1 MTLYCKAQTQYDLQ
15 SMATQ
20 LCTPHTSPQKIQHL
34 PKLFVKNPRCQQHL
48 KKFQQKS
55 IAISTAISKSQCGAP
70 HSSPTRLTP
79 QIRIAQTIGQE
90 DTLQLPKLPTQ
101 PLKTTS
107 QKVQEAIQFD
117 LLQSRNPKSIE
128 TLGLLNNI
136 QLQTPKKIVKL
147 TPKYIPLRDF
157 DICKDAHK
165 QQMLI
170 YHKWEQ
176 VNGKRLASFEI
187 Q

>member
-1 MTLYCKAQTQYDLQ
+1 MTLYCKVQTQYDLQ

-34 PKLFVKNPRCQQHL
+34 PKLFVKNPKCQQHL
-48 KKFQQKS
+48 MKFSQKS
-55 IAISTAISKSQCGAP
+55 IAISKSTAISKSQCGAP

-79 QIRIAQTIGQE
+79 QIQITESIGQE
-90 DTLQLPKLPTQ
+90 DTLQLPKLHAQ
-101 PLKTTS
+101 PVKTTN

-128 TLGLLNNI
+128 TLGLLYNI

-170 YHKWEQ
+170 FHK
-176 VNGKRLASFEI
+176 
-187 Q
+187 